1 MRMEKSKEWYF
12 KRLTII
18 EQELGVLIR
27 MKIFKNKSLILNS
40 LDQLIDELSY
50 LTKDAL
56 AAKTLDAFD
65 KADFQREVMYLLE
78 VFKECREMINAM
90 YELQIKVQP
99 AIRCKIL
106 TELN

>member
-27 MKIFKNKSLILNS
+27 MKIFKKKTLILNS

-56 AAKTLDAFD
+56 ASNTLDGFD
-65 KADFQREVMYLLE
+65 KADFQRGVMHLLE
-78 VFKECREMINAM
+78 LFKECREMINAM
-90 YELQIKVQP
+90 FELQMKVQP